1 MRWGYRRHCLAIAVS
16 GVALMQSAAA
26 QAAPSA
32 PAASAGAA
40 TAWKDP
46 SDLPTEALP
55 NVAKSMLLDIAEA
68 GGQLVVVGERGHI
81 ITSTDGRNWKQIT
94 DVPTRST
101 LTAVTAVGNELWT
114 VGHDGVI
121 LHSSDA
127 QHWQLQRRDPQK
139 PVAAGEEGTRDPR
152 QGAPLLDVLFVDANN
167 GFAVGAYS
175 LFLTTADGGKTWT
188 PATITVDEAAA
199 GNDEADK
206 KAWTFSKDQLKLA
219 EESDPHLNAIVRTGD
234 GSLFIA
240 SERGTAFRSRDGG
253 KKWQRIRL
261 PYEGSMFGALG
272 FAGQH
277 VLVFGLRGHV
287 YETRDLGEHWNEV
300 ATDSVLSIMGG
311 RQLPDDGVV
320 LVGANGLILLR
331 RRGEEPLHSLTQASV
346 GIVAA
351 VHPIGSGQEFLIVGE
366 NGASVYTP
374 K

>member
-1 MRWGYRRHCLAIAVS
+1 MRRDFCRHRLAMGLV
-16 GVALMQSAAA
+16 GVALIQIAAA
-26 QAAPSA
+26 QSPQSA
-32 PAASAGAA
+32 PATES
-40 TAWKDP
+40 AWKDP
-46 SDLPTEALP
+46 SDLPTEVLL
-55 NVAKSMLLDIAEA
+55 NVPKSMLLDIAQA
-68 GGQLVVVGERGHI
+68 NGQLVVVGERGHI
-81 ITSTDGRNWKQIT
+81 ITSTDGRNWTQAS

-101 LTAVTAVGNELWT
+101 LTAVTAADNHLWA

-121 LHSSDA
+121 LHSSDGK
-127 QHWQLQRRDPQK
+127 HWELQRRDPQK

-152 QGAPLLDVLFVDANN
+152 QGAPLLAVLFVDANN

-175 LFLTTADGGKTWT
+175 LFLTTTDGGKNWV
-188 PATITVDEAAA
+188 ASTITVDEGAAA

-272 FAGQH
+272 YDGQH
-277 VLVFGLRGHV
+277 VLTYGLRGHV
-287 YETRDLGEHWNEV
+287 YETRDLGDHWNEV

-311 RQLPDDGVV
+311 RKLPDNGAV
-320 LVGANGLILLR
+320 LVGANGLILTR
-331 RRGEEPLHSLTQASV
+331 KRGDEALHGINQGSV
-346 GIVAA
+346 GILAA
-351 VHPIGSGQEFLIVGE
+351 VLPIGSGQEYLIVGE
-366 NGASVYTP
+366 NGASIYTP